1 MTEAIMSSPLVSTSW
16 LEKHLND
23 PDLRIVELR
32 GKVLPP
38 TDPPPH
44 YFTDRAGYEAG
55 HIPEAAF
62 VDWQVDIVEPGSPSN
77 DVAPPERFA
86 ALMGD
91 LGISDDTTVVIYD
104 NAASMFACRLR
115 WALRYYG
122 HSRVFVL
129 DGGWDK
135 WRAEGR
141 PVSAAIPQFE
151 RGGFEPRENAG
162 LKATATEILAGIK
175 SGAMQLIDV
184 RSPAE
189 YAGQA
194 SRAAVGGHIP
204 SAISLPRKTMVA
216 DDMTLKTPEAL
227 RECFAAN
234 GIALDADETVIY
246 CNSGVSASFGMLA
259 LEVAGARNLRLY
271 DGSWKEWG
279 NDPATP
285 KETSV

>member
-1 MTEAIMSSPLVSTSW
+1 MSSPLVSTSW
-16 LEKHLND
+16 LEKHLNE

-55 HIPEAAF
+55 HIPNAAF

-77 DVAPPERFA
+77 DVASPERFA

-91 LGISDDTTVVIYD
+91 LGISNDTTVVIYD

-122 HSRVFVL
+122 HERVFIL

-135 WRAEGR
+135 WRSEGR
-141 PVSAAIPQFE
+141 LVSAAIPQFE
-151 RGGFEPRENAG
+151 SAVFEPRENAE
-162 LKATATEILAGIK
+162 LKATAADILARVK

-189 YAGQA
+189 YAGRA
-194 SRAAVGGHIP
+194 SRAEAGGHIP
-204 SAISLPRKTMVA
+204 SAISLPRKIMVA
-216 DDMTLKTPEAL
+216 DDMTLKAPESL
-227 RECFAAN
+227 RACFAAS

-246 CNSGVSASFGMLA
+246 CNSGVSASYGMLA

-285 KETSV
+285 KETGS